1 MERVRIFWTE
11 LFRVPWKK
19 RFYGG
24 LFLTVGLLLFIALYR
39 PYSMEGEMGIKIII
53 CPFRN
58 LTGLPCPGCGL
69 TRGVYHLAHGEIA
82 KALSFHILSP
92 LFYVVVILEMV
103 NSIAGIVRRGRP
115 LFLWNDLFDRR
126 LMRYLA
132 YGLILV
138 AVTYNIYRIWMVFH
152 GAPSARAA
160 FSDSIIY
167 RMIHAASSF
176 FAG

>member
-11 LFRVPWKK
+11 LFSIPWKR

-24 LFLTVGLLLFIALYR
+24 LLLTAGLLLFVALYR
-39 PYSMEGEMGIKIII
+39 PYSMEGEIGIKIIV

-69 TRGVYHLAHGEIA
+69 TRGVYHLAHGEVA
-82 KALSFHILSP
+82 KALSFHLLSP
-92 LFYVVVILEMV
+92 LFYIVLFAEMI
-103 NSIAGIVRRGRP
+103 NSIVGIVRRGRP
-115 LFLWNDLFDRR
+115 LFWWNELFDRP
-126 LMRYLA
+126 LLKIPA
-132 YGLILV
+132 YGLILLAV
-138 AVTYNIYRIWMVFH
+138 AYNIYRIWMVFH